1 MTEFL
6 TYTSAQ
12 EIVETIE
19 EIRTQLQ
26 EKGGIRNLYLLGCGG
41 SLAGLYPLDYFM
53 RSEAKNI
60 SCRSM
65 NANEFVYDTPKGCG
79 ENSIVICMSLAGT
92 TPETVAAAKKAEEV
106 NATVITMSLTTDCPL
121 AQYGRYHW
129 TYGSELRGNC
139 GYQDVNL
146 AKVLRFGMELLRIEE
161 GYEKY
166 EKGVAAFE
174 VLDALCA
181 KAKKQ
186 VSDRAVKFAEEHKDD
201 AVIYTL
207 ASGATYCAAYM
218 QTICMFMEMEWIHS
232 GTIHAGELYH
242 GPFEITDKNT
252 PFFLFVNEG
261 RTRFLDE
268 RAVRFL
274 EKYSGRVTILDA
286 KELGIC
292 IIDPEVVDYFNPI
305 LLWSCAVE
313 YTRALADA
321 KKHPLLQR
329 RYMFKVEY

>member
-106 NATVITMSLTTDCPL
+106 NARKRVP
-121 AQYGRYHW
+121 
-129 TYGSELRGNC
+129 
-139 GYQDVNL
+139 V
-146 AKVLRFGMELLRIEE
+146 
-161 GYEKY
+161 
-166 EKGVAAFE
+166 
-174 VLDALCA
+174 
-181 KAKKQ
+181 
-186 VSDRAVKFAEEHKDD
+186 AVK
-201 AVIYTL
+201 
-207 ASGATYCAAYM
+207 CAWAM
-218 QTICMFMEMEWIHS
+218 TGSFSTIQS
-232 GTIHAGELYH
+232 SL
-242 GPFEITDKNT
+242 
-252 PFFLFVNEG
+252 V
-261 RTRFLDE
+261 
-268 RAVRFL
+268 
-274 EKYSGRVTILDA
+274 
-286 KELGIC
+286 
-292 IIDPEVVDYFNPI
+292 
-305 LLWSCAVE
+305 
-313 YTRALADA
+313 
-321 KKHPLLQR
+321 QR
-329 RYMFKVEY
+329 NQSFRS

>member
-1 MTEFL
+1 MADVL
-6 TYTSAQ
+6 AYTGVQ
-12 EIVETIE
+12 EMVETIE
-19 EIRTQLQ
+19 EIRAELK
-26 EKGGIRNLYLLGCGG
+26 EKGGIRNLFLLGCGG

-53 RSEAKNI
+53 RSESKTI
-60 SCRSM
+60 PCRSM

-92 TPETVAAAKKAEEV
+92 TPETVAAAKKAEEI
-106 NATVITMSLTTDCPL
+106 NAIVITMSLSKDSPL
-121 AQYGRYHW
+121 AQYGKYHW
-129 TYGSELRGNC
+129 TYGSELRGC
-139 GYQDVNL
+139 DCRDVNL

-161 GYEKY
+161 GYEQYDKA
-166 EKGVAAFE
+166 VAAFD
-174 VLDALCA
+174 VLDALCT

-186 VSDRAVKFAEEHKDD
+186 VAKRAVTFAEEHKDD

-252 PFFLFVNEG
+252 PFFVFVNEG

-292 IIDPEVVDYFNPI
+292 VIDPSVVDYFNPI
-305 LLWSCAVE
+305 LLWACAVE